1 MWDVP
6 PYQGAATIAASVRTV
21 AKFGRP
27 KLAAVDRERA
37 YRAFPVRR
45 PEECATV
52 LPGGYPKPVYLH
64 QVLPFGSAA
73 SVWSYVRF
81 ADAACCISVATLFV
95 GAAHFVDDF
104 FECEAEQSADHDFQ
118 CFQAQHRVFGTK
130 MKEVNPK
137 PPSSHQS
144 LLGVDWEISD
154 AELLASP
161 GAKRI
166 SKVRQIIGRV
176 LVEDRLHP
184 SEAAKLAGKLNFI
197 CSWVFSHVGK
207 ALLGPL
213 FKRQSSGVHQPSG
226 LSQQLRTCLQ
236 EIHALLPE
244 LRPVRIPL
252 QPEQVPV
259 FVLYADAFITL
270 SGTRRSANRWLSE
283 SIPKDVL
290 HNSSNG
296 WGAVFV
302 APQGFRQ
309 AFRSE
314 VPAQVLR
321 RTATSKAFIF
331 WLEMLAQLF
340 AILAVLPH
348 VRGHL
353 LCFVDNSAAQHALT
367 KGYSKD
373 ASFTKV
379 LGCFSRFL
387 AAEGV
392 ALSFHRVTSS
402 ANVSDSVS
410 RDDWSLAV
418 ELG

>member
-1 MWDVP
+1 M
-6 PYQGAATIAASVRTV
+6 
-21 AKFGRP
+21 
-27 KLAAVDRERA
+27 
-37 YRAFPVRR
+37 
-45 PEECATV
+45 
-52 LPGGYPKPVYLH
+52 
-64 QVLPFGSAA
+64 
-73 SVWSYVRF
+73 
-81 ADAACCISVATLFV
+81 FV

-104 FECEAEQSADHDFQ
+104 FECEAEQSANHGFQ

-130 MKEVNPK
+130 MKEAKAK
-137 PPSSHQS
+137 PPSSRQT

-161 GAKRI
+161 GTKRI
-166 SKVRQIIGRV
+166 ARVRELIGRA
-176 LVEDRLHP
+176 LEEDRLHP

-197 CSWVFSHVGK
+197 CSWVFSNVGK

-213 FKRQSSGVHQPSG
+213 FKRQCSGVHQPSG

-236 EIHALLPE
+236 EIYALLPE

-252 QPEQVPV
+252 QPEQVL
-259 FVLYADAFITL
+259 FVLYADAYIIL
-270 SGTRRSANRWLSE
+270 SGTRRSANRWLSG

-296 WGAVFV
+296 WGAVF
-302 APQGFRQ
+302 ATPQGFQ

-348 VRGHL
+348 IRGHL

-373 ASFTKV
+373 VSFTKV
-379 LGCFSRFL
+379 LGCLSRFL
-387 AAEGV
+387 ASESV

-410 RDDWSLAV
+410 RDDWSLAA
-418 ELG
+418 ELGCQLDEFDFDAGYEWLQGALFPKFELRARKVVEQRAEVE